1 MDEPRT
7 PADVAPRL
15 RDLHFDFE
23 AHRGTHWMNGD
34 PVATA
39 VFNALSLTFP
49 DGEKMFMDSVRHY
62 RPQLTGRLA
71 EDVRAFLVQEAIHAR
86 EHHAL
91 NSLIDRDRYPVA
103 EIEAR
108 IRKRIAFARMLCATT
123 ALEHFTAMMAETHDL
138 MQRRLFGN
146 TAPELE
152 RLWRWHSLEET
163 EHKAVAFDVFMEVTK
178 GWPAWRRYM
187 LRVWSMVFIT
197 FMFTRNITGYASRLL
212 EADGYTPREARRA
225 VRRFLWRDPGIFRAN
240 PRTYFA
246 WYRPGFHPWDIDNRA
261 QMARWQAEF
270 AAEGP
275 PAVNPRAAT

>member
-1 MDEPRT
+1 MTSTMSDPRT
-7 PADVAPRL
+7 PADVSSQP
-15 RDLHFDFE
+15 RDLHFDLE
-23 AHRGTHWMNGD
+23 AHRGKPWMNGD

-62 RPQLTGRLA
+62 RSRLSGRLA
-71 EDVRAFLVQEAIHAR
+71 EDVRAFLAQEAIHAR

-91 NSLIDRDRYPVA
+91 NSLIDRGRYPVA
-103 EIEAR
+103 EIESR
-108 IRKRIAFARMLCATT
+108 IRNRIAFARGRGPIRMLCAT
-123 ALEHFTAMMAETHDL
+123 
-138 MQRRLFGN
+138 

-163 EHKAVAFDVFMEVTK
+163 EHKAVAFDVFMEVTRD
-178 GWPAWRRYM
+178 WPAWRRYM
-187 LRVWSMVFIT
+187 LRVWSMVFIS
-197 FMFTRNITGYASRLL
+197 FMFTRNITQYASLL
-212 EADGYTPREARRA
+212 LQADGYTPRAARKA
-225 VRRFLWRDPGIFRAN
+225 VRRFLWGDPGIFRAN

-270 AAEGP
+270 AAEVS
-275 PAVNPRAAT
+275 APRAAAGGLSRRAAT